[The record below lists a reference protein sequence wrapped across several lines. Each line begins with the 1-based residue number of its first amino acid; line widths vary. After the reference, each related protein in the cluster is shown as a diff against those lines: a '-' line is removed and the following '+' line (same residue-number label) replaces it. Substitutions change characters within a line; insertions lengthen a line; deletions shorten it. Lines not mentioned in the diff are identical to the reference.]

1 MSVSRREVEEVV
13 DAGELD
19 PWIKLE
25 GPLNFRDLGG
35 YSTISGQR
43 VRPRLVYRADNLA
56 LLTATDVT
64 RLEYLGLRTVIDLRS
79 AEEAER
85 LGRFPVDQYSQPV
98 TYTHLSV
105 VEDVVGVRDPSVDD
119 QTYLN
124 SRYQHLMER
133 GSATISSIF
142 HIFAKRESYPL
153 VFHCVAGKDRTGV
166 VAALLLDLL
175 GVPDETIAA
184 DYQLTDRATRA
195 WFERM
200 QRTRPEEII
209 SIRQLPQ
216 ILFSSNPQ
224 TILFLLDRI
233 RKSSGSVE
241 EWLMTLGIT
250 TGEIRSIRD
259 LLLGVAESV

>member
-1 MSVSRREVEEVV
+1 ME
-13 DAGELD
+13 AGDPD
-19 PWIKLE
+19 PWIRLE

-35 YSTISGQR
+35 YSTTSGKR
-43 VRPRLVYRADNLA
+43 VRPELVYRADNLA
-56 LLTATDVT
+56 LLTAADVV
-64 RLEYLGLRTVIDLRS
+64 RLERLGLRTVIDLRS
-79 AEEAER
+79 SEEAER
-85 LGRFPVDQYSQPV
+85 LGRFPADLYSHPV

-119 QTYLN
+119 QTYLD

-133 GSATISSIF
+133 GSATISAIF
-142 HIFAKRESYPL
+142 HIFAEKASYPL

-184 DYQLTDRATRA
+184 DYQLTDRATTA
-195 WFERM
+195 WFKRV
-200 QRTRPEEII
+200 QQTRPEELI

-224 TILFLLDRI
+224 TILSLLDRI
-233 RKSSGSVE
+233 RRSSGSVE
-241 EWLMTLGIT
+241 EWLTTLGVT
-250 TGEIRSIRD
+250 VGEIRSIRD
-259 LLLGVAESV
+259 LLLDVAESG